1 MIFSAANARRTCDLN
16 CSDPPVAMPA
26 AIEQKGK
33 EAFHCAR
40 EECGQWHCSTKKGR
54 PAMPALWCAIAAI
67 SSAMASSLAQ
77 ALAWLL
83 LVVLRPFLVLGLF
96 VLLG

>member
-1 MIFSAANARRTCDLN
+1 
-16 CSDPPVAMPA
+16 MPA

-67 SSAMASSLAQ
+67 SSAMAASSVQ
-77 ALAWLL
+77 ALVSLL
-83 LVVLRPFLVLGLF
+83 LVAVLRLLLAFGLLLALGLVL